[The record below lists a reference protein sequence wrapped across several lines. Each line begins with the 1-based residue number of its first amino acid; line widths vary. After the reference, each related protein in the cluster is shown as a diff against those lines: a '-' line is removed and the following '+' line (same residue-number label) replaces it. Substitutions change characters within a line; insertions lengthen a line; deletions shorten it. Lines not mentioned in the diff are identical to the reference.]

1 MKNLFVS
8 TILMLVFAIL
18 AFGQSTSF
26 SDANVEYTFDIPEA
40 TWKMTVKPTTASPNV
55 EFVYGDRLDGQIE
68 IRRVSIKADELVTDV
83 ILRET
88 EQKLQFM
95 QGFVAGKEETFAGNL
110 KGKVFN
116 FEFVKAGK
124 NMSGRFYYLKA
135 NDATVYVLRFTGYR
149 DKLRTIRNQTD
160 QMARSF
166 ELKK

>member
-1 MKNLFVS
+1 MKNLILSAVLLLTFAVFVS
-8 TILMLVFAIL
+8 AQTS
-18 AFGQSTSF
+18 AFN
-26 SDANVEYTFDIPEA
+26 DVNVEYTFDIPDV
-40 TWKMTVKPTTASPNV
+40 TWKMTVKPTLASPNV
-55 EFVYGDRLDGQIE
+55 EYVYGDRLDGQIE
-68 IRRVSIKADELVTDV
+68 IRRVSTKADELVTDV

-95 QGFVAGKEETFAGNL
+95 QGFVAGKEESFAGNF

-135 NDATVYVLRFTGYR
+135 NDSTVYVLRFTGYR
-149 DKLRTIRNQTD
+149 DKLRSIRADTD

>member
-1 MKNLFVS
+1 MKNLFLS
-8 TILMLVFAIL
+8 AILMLAFAAF
-18 AFGQSTSF
+18 AFGQTTKF
-26 SDANVEYTFDIPEA
+26 SDINVEYTFDIPDV
-40 TWKMTVKPTTASPNV
+40 TWKMSDKPTVAKPNV
-55 EFVYGDRLDGQIE
+55 EFVYGDKLTGHIE
-68 IRRVSIKADELVTDV
+68 IRKIESKTDELVTDV

-95 QGFVAGKEETFAGNL
+95 QGFVAGKEETFAGNF

-135 NDATVYVLRFTGYR
+135 NETTVYVLRFTGYR
-149 DKLRTIRNQTD
+149 DTLRSIRNQTD

>member
-1 MKNLFVS
+1 MKNLLLS
-8 TILMLVFAIL
+8 AILMLVFAIF

-55 EFVYGDRLDGQIE
+55 EYVYGDRLDGQIE
-68 IRRVSIKADELVTDV
+68 IRRVSIKGDELVTDV